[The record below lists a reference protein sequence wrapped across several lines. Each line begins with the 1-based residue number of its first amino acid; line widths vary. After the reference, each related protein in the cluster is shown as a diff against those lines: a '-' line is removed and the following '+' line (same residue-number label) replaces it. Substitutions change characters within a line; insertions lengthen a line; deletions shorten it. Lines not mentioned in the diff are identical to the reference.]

1 MGPNLCHLLDYQERR
16 LVLNRACRP
25 SRQSGFSLIELMV
38 GIAIFGVLLAVGIPA
53 LRSYSVNAK
62 VLATGQSLFSG
73 IQRARAE
80 AIRLNTP
87 VQLVLTENAAITNP
101 NITDL
106 SSTGRNWIVRAFNR
120 GTGTYDLVDAKSGA
134 EGGSTGSVTISA
146 TDAATNPVNTI
157 EFNGLGGT
165 TLTSVVTF
173 AFAPADGACT
183 TASTPTEYRCINIIV
198 TPGGR
203 AQLCDPAA
211 TAATDSRR
219 CIVV

>member
-1 MGPNLCHLLDYQERR
+1 MGPNLGDVLGDQERW
-16 LVLNRACRP
+16 LVLKNRHAAR
-25 SRQSGFSLIELMV
+25 RSGFSIIELLV
-38 GIAIFGVLLAVGIPA
+38 GMAIFGVLLAVGIPA

-62 VLATGQSLFSG
+62 ILASAQSLFSG

-87 VQLVLTENAAITNP
+87 VQVILTENAGITNA

-120 GTGTYDLVDAKSGA
+120 TTGTYDLVDAKSGA
-134 EGGSTGSVTISA
+134 EGGSTGSVTVSG

-165 TLTSVVTF
+165 TLTSVATF
-173 AFAPADGACT
+173 AFAPAEGACT
-183 TASTPTEYRCINIIV
+183 TASTPSDIRCISIVV

-219 CIVV
+219 CIVT